1 MHVWKIPCDF
11 GYVSFSADAFHHHF
25 LPSGYGLHIS
35 LGFYVIL
42 SPQRNDKWK
51 RLYVRPPFLFYMSG
65 KWLVLSL
72 ITLLTLLLV
81 CGCTTFSPT
90 TVQTTHVE
98 PVVVDI
104 RSTPL
109 GAEIYFDG
117 EYRGTTPGTLKGVS
131 EGTHDIELRLQNYVT
146 VSKRIEVTSGSD
158 IYLDVAMER
167 SLSGPPTTSSA
178 TPSQTSRPTTVKT
191 TVPTTVKTTVPTTMP
206 TAGPTETPQRDSS
219 YWYSVAFTAKTDGD
233 RILVTYQGGPDHSHL
248 TNVRC
253 TLNGI
258 EAISDG
264 SPIVGKTYTLQRTS
278 HEDNVIVVGVFNG
291 NREQVVLD
299 VRFQAPPPTV
309 YPGVPDPTY
318 PMMSSCAL
326 ETIGNIYG
334 SAGGGQSIEK
344 IAFMVALSSGGSPID
359 MSKTLI
365 TFSTAE
371 RRVILQKSNG
381 ATSNTWRIANKFDTV
396 TDDDM
401 LESGESFELE
411 LTLSPGIRPNE
422 QFRLEIQPQ
431 FGAAYPIART
441 APPEISSGGVYTL
454 Y

>member
-1 MHVWKIPCDF
+1 
-11 GYVSFSADAFHHHF
+11 
-25 LPSGYGLHIS
+25 
-35 LGFYVIL
+35 
-42 SPQRNDKWK
+42 
-51 RLYVRPPFLFYMSG
+51 MSR
-65 KWLVLSL
+65 KWLVLGFL
-72 ITLLTLLLV
+72 ALLTVLLV
-81 CGCTTFSPT
+81 CGCTTSSPT
-90 TVQTTHVE
+90 TVQTAQAE
-98 PVVVDI
+98 PVSVDI
-104 RSTPL
+104 SSTPH
-109 GAEIYFDG
+109 GAEVYFDG
-117 EYRGTTPGTLKGVS
+117 EYHGTTPGTLKGVS

-178 TPSQTSRPTTVKT
+178 TPSQTSRPTTVKTTVPTTVKTTVPTTVKTTVPTTVKT